1 MGWNS
6 WDCYG
11 ASVTEA
17 EVIAHADFM
26 AEHLK
31 AYGWEYVV
39 VDIQWSEPEA
49 KSTRYND
56 FYPLCMDD
64 YSRLI
69 PAENRFPSAKD
80 GAGFKN
86 LVTICIKRAEVWYPY
101 HARHSTTS
109 SSSKYADQRN
119 R

>member
-1 MGWNS
+1 MSFLHFAQTPPMGWNS

-86 LVTICIKRAEVWYPY
+86 LVTICIK
-101 HARHSTTS
+101 
-109 SSSKYADQRN
+109 KG
-119 R
+119 